1 VPTSSFRVLIVPYM
15 PWFFYPFLAFARRL
29 EYNVRMLNNEK
40 NNRYGILLDP
50 SLINQNGILKPQAYQ
65 ALYCELAERHLSA
78 HGVGS
83 DKAGETGLAW
93 VLVSMAIDI
102 KNPGPPPGLLQ
113 AETWKSGRKGPYF
126 LRDYIF
132 YNSEGAECF
141 RGTSH
146 SVLFD
151 LNARQ
156 VFRDRS
162 HPMYALTADRGPLT
176 SGTATWK
183 QSYGNAAEDIAAN
196 FQIRSNRRVEN
207 SFLDMLGHVNNIRYA
222 EFAYDAM
229 TDAEIDSLVDLRRM
243 EVYFSAELRKNDAFT
258 VSAATHP
265 TGLFF
270 RGTKEEDGK
279 TSFDLVL
286 EIG

>member
-1 VPTSSFRVLIVPYM
+1 M
-15 PWFFYPFLAFARRL
+15 PSFYPFLALHLHIA
-29 EYNVRMLNNEK
+29 YNDRMLNNER
-40 NNRYGILLDP
+40 NDRYGIQLDP
-50 SLINQNGILKPQAYQ
+50 SLINPNGILKPQAYQ
-65 ALYCELAERHLSA
+65 ALYCELAERHLTS

-83 DKAGETGLAW
+83 DKAGDTGLAW

-102 KNPGPPPGLLQ
+102 KNPGPLPGLLQ

-132 YNSEGAECF
+132 YNSDGAECF

-162 HPMYALTADRGPLT
+162 HPMYSLTADRGPLT
-176 SGTATWK
+176 AGTATWK
-183 QSYGNAAEDIAAN
+183 QSYGDAAEAIAAN
-196 FQIRSNRRVEN
+196 LQIRSNRHVEN

-229 TDAEIDSLVDLRRM
+229 TDAEIDSLAGLRRM

-258 VSAATHP
+258 VSVATRP

-270 RGTKEEDGK
+270 RGTKDEDGK

-286 EIG
+286 EID